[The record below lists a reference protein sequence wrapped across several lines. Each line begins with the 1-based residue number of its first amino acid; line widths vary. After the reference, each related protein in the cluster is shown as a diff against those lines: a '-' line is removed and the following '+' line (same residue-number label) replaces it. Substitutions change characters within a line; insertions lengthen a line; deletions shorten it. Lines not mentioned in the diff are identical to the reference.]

1 MDSRTWRVD
10 SHCGHPAVVQGP
22 ISVSPVFLTKKSKRV
37 KTLMKTQQVTL
48 FEGKKCYFIPT
59 LPNCFAEMGH
69 KTDHREPLQ
78 NVFIVYSKAAGIMIS
93 RFEKL
98 NSKSPRNWGTLAAL
112 QAFQSECQDRYLD
125 TSNFSSHFRDVYSF
139 RPSGEILS
147 FRTPRFEHLMLD
159 RQKVTEFCRF
169 QQLELSC
176 YPNACFIQRQNWRL
190 FGVSILKTII
200 HLRRVRPRWTPSFNN

>member
-1 MDSRTWRVD
+1 M
-10 SHCGHPAVVQGP
+10 
-22 ISVSPVFLTKKSKRV
+22 

-125 TSNFSSHFRDVYSF
+125 NSNFSSHFRDVCSF

-176 YPNACFIQRQNWRL
+176 YPNACFIQRQEMKVFW
-190 FGVSILKTII
+190 
-200 HLRRVRPRWTPSFNN
+200 SFHSENNHSFTARAAKMDPFV